1 LSARE
6 TFTKP
11 SSTFIVRLVDAAE
24 TTLEIKNRLGLHL
37 RAAST
42 LAQALRRFSSSVTLS
57 NGAQEV
63 NARSVTS
70 LMMLGAGQGTKL
82 KARAQGSDAQEAL
95 DALRSLFESRFGEE

>member
-1 LSARE
+1 
-6 TFTKP
+6 
-11 SSTFIVRLVDAAE
+11 VDAAE

-42 LAQALRRFSSSVTLS
+42 LAQALRQFSSAVTLS

-70 LMMLGAGQGTKL
+70 LMMLGAAQGTKL

-95 DALRSLFESRFGEE
+95 AALKSLFESRFGED